1 MAAGKEPKVT
11 VFIPVYNRER
21 YIGAAIDSVLAQSFT
36 DFELLVVDDGSTDGS
51 VAQIEAYSD
60 PRVRLE
66 RNPVNLG
73 IPKTRNRGLELARG
87 EYIAVLDSD
96 DAVYPDRLAK
106 QVAFLD
112 SHPDF
117 AMVGS
122 WGRAMDQ
129 SGRPLRRIKKQ
140 PASADEVKAHLLF
153 RCCLNNRSVMGRTAL
168 LRQYGY
174 RDDYPRC
181 QDYELLVRLAA
192 NHKLGNLLE
201 ILVLGRIH
209 DQQITGQTFELG
221 LAKKQEIASIQL
233 NALGVAHDQHD
244 LERHVVLG
252 RMGKLDYTP
261 DRAFLDWT
269 ECWLRRLQ
277 EANRTA
283 RVYPEPAF
291 ARVLGAYW
299 LKACRRTSSRIG
311 WGAWRRCLGSPLRRN
326 AGASLTH
333 GLVGVRQPG

>member
-1 MAAGKEPKVT
+1 MAAVKAPKVT

-21 YIGAAIDSVLAQSFT
+21 YIGAAIDSILAQSFT

-51 VAQIEAYSD
+51 VALIEAYGD

-66 RNPVNLG
+66 RNGRNLG

-87 EYIAVLDSD
+87 AYLAILDSD

-129 SGRPLRRIKKQ
+129 SGRPLKRIKKQ
-140 PASADEVKAHLLF
+140 PVSSDEVKAHLLF
-153 RCCLNNRSVMGRTAL
+153 RCCLNNRSVMGRTAVM
-168 LRQYGY
+168 REHGY
-174 RDDYPRC
+174 RNDYPRC

-192 NHKLGNLLE
+192 NHKLGNLPE
-201 ILVLGRIH
+201 ILVLGRVH
-209 DQQITGQTFELG
+209 DQQITGQTFDLG
-221 LAKKQEIASIQL
+221 QAKKQEIASVQL
-233 NALGVAHDQHD
+233 TALGLAHDQDD
-244 LERHVVLG
+244 LARHAILG

-261 DRAFLDWT
+261 DQAFLDWT
-269 ECWLRRLQ
+269 ESWLLRLQ

-283 RVYPEPAF
+283 RIYPEPAF
-291 ARVLGAYW
+291 TRVLGAYW

-311 WGAWRRCLGSPLRRN
+311 WGAWRRLLGSPLRRN
-326 AGASLTH
+326 AGASLAH